1 MLRFLLLLPVI
12 MLMVACSIIG
22 IRSGIEQSHY
32 EVVELLPN
40 NLEIRRYDP
49 RLALETTIQGGDW
62 KNARSQAFRRLFNY
76 ISGDN
81 QRVSKISM
89 TAPAKIAMGASGSGI
104 EIAMTA
110 PVEILPY
117 KDRLKMRFFLPSELD
132 VNTVPVPRDPK
143 VRVISVPR
151 QTLAVL
157 GFTGLANKS
166 DLVIQQ
172 DRLTEA
178 LASTHWDVQGSMTA
192 YFYDPP
198 WTIPFMRRNE
208 VAVHVSDRKQ

>member
-1 MLRFLLLLPVI
+1 

-32 EVVELLPN
+32 EVVELLRN
-40 NLEIRRYDP
+40 NLEIRRYEP

-104 EIAMTA
+104 EIAMTS
-110 PVEILPY
+110 PVEILPH

-132 VNTVPVPRDPK
+132 VKTVPVPRDPK

-157 GFTGLANKS
+157 GFTGLASKS
-166 DLVIQQ
+166 DLVTQH
-172 DRLTEA
+172 DKLTKA